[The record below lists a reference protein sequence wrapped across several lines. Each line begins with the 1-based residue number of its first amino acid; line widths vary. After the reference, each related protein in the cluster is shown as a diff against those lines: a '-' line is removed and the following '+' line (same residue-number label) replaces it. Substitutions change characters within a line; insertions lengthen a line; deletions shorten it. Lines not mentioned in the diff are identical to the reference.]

1 MSVKNNIEISRT
13 EAREAALMTKLEA
26 AEKDIALK
34 ERVIDS
40 LGSELNAVASERDTL
55 RAELTGLRN
64 SMTFRTSLIGRIEAE
79 REGLHALIAAVKKQV
94 SAEFRLR
101 MKKEIEC
108 NALRAKVEEME
119 KQEPPRGWWDDLIA
133 DISAIDCMYRGSPTY
148 AHDAYWMRDR
158 VVWMLKQ
165 RRDSTPGA
173 QSAQSAL
180 AGARKVT
187 RDFYWDS
194 AALHHVP
201 FVRVEFQPVAANSP
215 NDAKGWQDRD
225 RFFAAMLVA
234 AGNVGGTE

>member
-1 MSVKNNIEISRT
+1 MIDINELRRKIISVDIADHIDIHANVKSTLAELLDR
-13 EAREAALMTKLEA
+13 LEVE
-26 AEKDIALK
+26 EKDIALK
-34 ERVIDS
+34 ERIIDS
-40 LGSELNAVASERDTL
+40 LGATLNAVASERDTL
-55 RAELTGLRN
+55 RA
-64 SMTFRTSLIGRIEAE
+64 RI
-79 REGLHALIAAVKKQV
+79 
-94 SAEFRLR
+94 
-101 MKKEIEC
+101 
-108 NALRAKVEEME
+108 EEME
-119 KQEPPRGWWDDLIA
+119 RQEPPCGWWDDLIA
-133 DISAIDCMYRGSPTY
+133 DVSAIDCMYRGSPTY

-158 VVWMLKQ
+158 VEWMLKQ
-165 RRDSTPGA
+165 RRDAIPGA

-234 AGNVGGTE
+234 AGNGVDTK